1 MFKFQFPAASASS
14 ILDSRNERLR
24 QRVEQ
29 LYHLSFGIKTDR
41 RYLDKHRQ
49 REMSQDEFPE
59 IHPIPPYD
67 DPLY

>member
-1 MFKFQFPAASASS
+1 MFKFQFPAAIVSS

-41 RYLDKHRQ
+41 HYLYKHLQ
-49 REMSQDEFPE
+49 RASQDEFSE